1 MVKIVESLSRL
12 VERFLFPLVLVIGFL
27 LYQKF
32 SNFFDRDNQEEAE
45 KKKGEEEH
53 QDDLVPGYKDPK
65 KAKSAAAKR
74 KIIIENGEEAKR
86 YKHALY
92 AEKIKSTTEFG
103 ISFTRA
109 SDLMKIAEDMKERKV
124 SLSATAAQYKKSNH
138 TDMYADVRLVM
149 GSDYIKWLALAGSV
163 K

>member
-12 VERFLFPLVLVIGFL
+12 VERFLFPLVLVVGFL

-32 SNFFDRDNQEEAE
+32 SNFFDRNKQKEADE
-45 KKKGEEEH
+45 KKSEEEH
-53 QDDLVPGYKDPK
+53 EDDLVPGYKDPK
-65 KAKSAAAKR
+65 KAKSDAARR
-74 KIIIENGEEAKR
+74 KIVIENGEEAKR

-92 AEKIKSTTEFG
+92 AEKIKRTTEFG

-109 SDLMKIAEDMKERKV
+109 SDLMKIAEDMKKRKV
-124 SLSATAAQYKKSNH
+124 SLSATAAQYRKSNH

-149 GSDYIKWLALAGSV
+149 GGDYTKWLALAGSV